1 MCLVAIYPVAG
12 SLTFAA
18 PLPSLGVP
26 LMSSFSFLPGRQ
38 PQDLLEAVRRLYR
51 KQAFSG
57 LQKILPKIY
66 PSDLAQILD
75 AFEAEDALRLFMLI
89 SPPENAARTLTEID
103 PALQAYIL
111 EEADYDRMLQIL
123 EQLPPDDR
131 ADILRQ
137 LPAEAAKRFMGGMDW
152 ALMREVEDL
161 LQYSSDTAGGIMTS
175 QFFAM
180 PGSATVQEA
189 IDAVR
194 KLSSYEMV
202 FYLYVLDENERL
214 VGVSSLR
221 QLILA
226 DPEKTLDQIMNAR
239 VVRIGTDTP
248 RAEIGD
254 LVKRYRLLALPVV
267 DDMDVL
273 VGIVTVDD
281 VIEAIEEE
289 VSDDMLK
296 MAGTHSAEELVS
308 ESFFRS
314 FWGRL
319 PWLVAALIG
328 GLVASGII
336 DYYFHSA
343 LGEEVLANATTDE
356 ILLPLVLALT
366 AFLPI
371 VMSVASN
378 VGTVSATV
386 TVHGLATG
394 AIKPGRTL
402 PLLAKELGTGLLLGA
417 CYGGI
422 TAAAAW
428 WLFSDIPGVR
438 VIGTTIGTTVWLN
451 ISMASLIGP
460 GLPLLLQRMRREPTA
475 ITGPYLASLL
485 DVLAVLNYFL
495 VAELMLPA

>member
-1 MCLVAIYPVAG
+1 
-12 SLTFAA
+12 
-18 PLPSLGVP
+18 
-26 LMSSFSFLPGRQ
+26 
-38 PQDLLEAVRRLYR
+38 VRRLYR
-51 KQAFSG
+51 KQAIGG
-57 LQKILPKIY
+57 LQKILPKIH

-75 AFEAEDALRLFMLI
+75 AFEEDDALRLFMLI
-89 SPPENAARTLTEID
+89 SPPDTAARTLTELD
-103 PALQAYIL
+103 PALQAHIL
-111 EEADYDRMLQIL
+111 KEADYDRMLPIL
-123 EQLPPDDR
+123 EQLHPDDR

-137 LPAEAAKRFMGGMDW
+137 LPSEAAKRFMGGMDW
-152 ALMREVEDL
+152 ALVREVEDL

-180 PGSATVQEA
+180 PQSATVQEA
-189 IDAVR
+189 IDAVH
-194 KLSSYEMV
+194 KLASYEMV
-202 FYLYVLDENERL
+202 FYLYVLDEGQRL

-226 DPEKTLDQIMNAR
+226 DPETTLGQIMNSR

-314 FWGRL
+314 FWRRL

-328 GLVASGII
+328 GLIASGII
-336 DYYFHSA
+336 DYYFHA
-343 LGEEVLANATTDE
+343 VLGEDVLANATPEE

-394 AIKPGRTL
+394 VIKPGHIL

-428 WLFSDIPGVR
+428 WLFNDIPEVR
-438 VIGTTIGTTVWLN
+438 VLGITIGTTVWLN
-451 ISMASLIGP
+451 ISLASLIGP
-460 GLPLLLQRMRREPTA
+460 GLPLLLQRLGRQPTA

-495 VAELMLPA
+495 VAELMLVA

>member
-1 MCLVAIYPVAG
+1 
-12 SLTFAA
+12 
-18 PLPSLGVP
+18 
-26 LMSSFSFLPGRQ
+26 MSSYSFLPGRE

-51 KQAFSG
+51 KQAFGG
-57 LQKILPKIY
+57 LQKILPKIH

-75 AFEAEDALRLFMLI
+75 AFEEDDALRLFMLI
-89 SPPENAARTLTEID
+89 SPPDTAARTLTELD
-103 PALQAYIL
+103 PALQAQIL
-111 EEADYDRMLQIL
+111 KEADYDRMLPIL
-123 EQLPPDDR
+123 EQLHPDDR

-137 LPAEAAKRFMGGMDW
+137 LPPEAAKRFMGGMDW
-152 ALMREVEDL
+152 ALVREVEDL

-180 PGSATVQEA
+180 PQSATVQEA
-189 IDAVR
+189 IDAVH
-194 KLSSYEMV
+194 KLASYEMV
-202 FYLYVLDENERL
+202 FYLYVLDEGQRL

-226 DPEKTLDQIMNAR
+226 DPGKTLDQIMNTRA
-239 VVRIGTDTP
+239 VRISTSTP

-281 VIEAIEEE
+281 VIDAIEEE

-296 MAGTHSAEELVS
+296 MAGTHSAEEMVS

-314 FWGRL
+314 FWRRL
-319 PWLVAALIG
+319 PWLVAALTG
-328 GLVASGII
+328 GLIASGII
-336 DYYFHSA
+336 DFYFHA
-343 LGEEVLANATTDE
+343 VLGEEVLAHAPAGQ
-356 ILLPLVLALT
+356 ILLALVLALT

-386 TVHGLATG
+386 MVHGLATG
-394 AIKPGRTL
+394 VFKPGHIL
-402 PLLAKELGTGLLLGA
+402 SLLAKELGTGILLGA

-428 WLFSDIPGVR
+428 WLFSDIQEVGVLS
-438 VIGTTIGTTVWLN
+438 TTIGTTVWLN
-451 ISMASLIGP
+451 ISLASLIGP
-460 GLPLLLQRMRREPTA
+460 GLPLLLQRLGREPTA

-485 DVLAVLNYFL
+485 DLLAVLNYFL